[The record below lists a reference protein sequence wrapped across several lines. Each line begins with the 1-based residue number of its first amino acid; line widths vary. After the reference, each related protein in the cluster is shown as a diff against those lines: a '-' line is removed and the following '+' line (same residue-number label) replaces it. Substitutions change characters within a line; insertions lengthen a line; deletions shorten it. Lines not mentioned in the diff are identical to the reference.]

1 MAFKLPIPGG
11 LKKDQKSVDKA
22 GVPLKAD
29 AKPGDS
35 LSNLSQS
42 PLNKPAPKPAA
53 KSGGGFN
60 LFGLGKQKPV
70 APKKALGPITT
81 TTAQTTSQTTQQGPA
96 TNSGFSSTANKTQ
109 KIAAAVAATKVT
121 KPKKVTK
128 GAFKLPIIGDKPL
141 INQLIVLLV
150 IAGIFVLLAIAATVY
165 YQIKKDH
172 ASTYTNITSQLQFHT
187 QRLAK
192 SGGLAARGDAVSF
205 PQLQDSRDEF
215 QRYLDTLNNG
225 GEAFSTQ
232 VPSARVSEELT
243 SRLEELTK
251 RFADSSNAATSILAA
266 KTDLTDL
273 SRNIAQVRSGAEELA
288 ALSQDLTGLM
298 QQSGASP
305 AQILKVNR
313 LTFYAE
319 RLGRGSAEILGSDI
333 IDPEVPFL
341 MGKDTND
348 FRELIKALES
358 GSDALGITALR
369 DGDTKAR
376 VAKLREQ
383 FALFEQNIQP
393 ILGNVQKLVSARQS
407 GRALQQGSEQLLG
420 NVEQMQQALAV
431 EKNSF
436 PLLLA
441 LLFGLL
447 ALATLALL
455 AVVFLG
461 DARRRAAES
470 EAENKRNQEA
480 ILRLLN
486 EMGDLA
492 DGDLTIRAKVTEDIT
507 GAIADSMNYTIDELR
522 TLVTGVNNA
531 SNSVSV
537 RSQQAQAVSVQ
548 LLDAAEKQSKEI
560 QNTTQD
566 VLRVAETL
574 TLVSASAEESSQ
586 VAMRSL
592 AAADKGRMAVQ
603 NSITGMND
611 IREQIQETSKRIKRL
626 GESSQEIGEIVELIS
641 DITEQTNVLAL
652 NAAIQAASAG
662 EAGRGFSVVA
672 EEVQRLAERSGE
684 ATKQIGAIVKT
695 IQADTQDAVAAMEK
709 STTGVVE
716 GAKLSDA
723 AGQALSEID
732 LVTKNL
738 AGLIQKI
745 SDDTQTQATSANKVA
760 RNMQDILEI
769 NRQTSVGTQ
778 QTATSIKDLAD
789 VASDLKASVSG
800 FKL

>member
-1 MAFKLPIPGG
+1 MALKFPNSLANKDKSPSTAPAAKPSKGDKSKSSLFGFLNRGPAPVATTTAAGKGPSGLSSTTAGGQTGDQTRKIKAEVAANKVTKTRKDPGSFKLPFIGDRPAVQQ
-11 LKKDQKSVDKA
+11 LPILLIFA
-22 GVPLKAD
+22 GVFGALTIGAIVLD
-29 AKPGDS
+29 AINR
-35 LSNLSQS
+35 SNL
-42 PLNKPAPKPAA
+42 
-53 KSGGGFN
+53 
-60 LFGLGKQKPV
+60 
-70 APKKALGPITT
+70 
-81 TTAQTTSQTTQQGPA
+81 
-96 TNSGFSSTANKTQ
+96 
-109 KIAAAVAATKVT
+109 
-121 KPKKVTK
+121 
-128 GAFKLPIIGDKPL
+128 
-141 INQLIVLLV
+141 
-150 IAGIFVLLAIAATVY
+150 
-165 YQIKKDH
+165 
-172 ASTYTNITSQLQFHT
+172 STYTNITSQLQFHT

-192 SGGLAARGDAVSF
+192 SAGLAARGDAVSF

-215 QRYLDTLNNG
+215 QRYLEVLNTG
-225 GEAFSTQ
+225 GEAFSNN
-232 VPSARVSEELT
+232 VPSAKISEELG

-251 RFADSSNAATSILAA
+251 RFADASASATSILSA
-266 KTDLTDL
+266 KNDLVDL
-273 SRNIAQVRSGAEELA
+273 SRNIAQVRAGAEELA

-298 QQSGASP
+298 QQSGAPP
-305 AQILKVNR
+305 AQVLKVNR
-313 LTFYAE
+313 LTFLAE
-319 RLGRGSAEILGSDI
+319 RLGRGAAEILGAEV
-333 IDPEVPFL
+333 IDPEVSFL

-369 DGDTKAR
+369 DGDAKSK

-383 FALFEQNIQP
+383 FNGFELNINP
-393 ILGNVQKLVSARQS
+393 IMSNVQKLVSARQS
-407 GRALQQGSEQLLG
+407 GRALQQGSEQLLA
-420 NVEQMQQALAV
+420 NVEQLQNAFAV
-431 EKNSF
+431 EKKTL
-436 PLLLA
+436 PLILA
-441 LLFGLL
+441 IVFGVI
-447 ALATLALL
+447 ALIFLSLIAA
-455 AVVFLG
+455 VFLA
-461 DARRRAAES
+461 DARKRAAES

-531 SNSVSV
+531 STQVSV
-537 RSQQAQAVSVQ
+537 KSQQAQAVSVQ

-560 QNTTQD
+560 QDTTQD
-566 VLRVAETL
+566 VLSVAETL
-574 TLVSASAEESSQ
+574 TKVSSNAEESSQ

-592 AAADKGRMAVQ
+592 AAADKGRLAVQ
-603 NSITGMND
+603 NSISGMND
-611 IREQIQETSKRIKRL
+611 IRDQIQETSKRIKRL

-723 AGQALSEID
+723 AGQALTEID
-732 LVTKNL
+732 SVTKNL
-738 AGLIQKI
+738 ASLIQKI
-745 SDDTQTQATSANKVA
+745 STDTQAQAASANKVA

-769 NRQTSVGTQ
+769 NRQTTAGTQ
-778 QTATSIKDLAD
+778 QTASSIKELAE

>member
-1 MAFKLPIPGG
+1 MALKIPSLMNKDNKKNVPSPGGAAKAASGGKSFGSFFSKLFGRKKNTFGASTNVRRELNTDGGPTTSAGSTTNTQTRKIKADVAAASGVKAIRKSGG
-11 LKKDQKSVDKA
+11 LKLPLIGNRPIEQQLPILLTIA
-22 GVPLKAD
+22 G
-29 AKPGDS
+29 
-35 LSNLSQS
+35 
-42 PLNKPAPKPAA
+42 
-53 KSGGGFN
+53 
-60 LFGLGKQKPV
+60 LFGALTLGAIV
-70 APKKALGPITT
+70 LDAIGR
-81 TTAQTTSQTTQQGPA
+81 G
-96 TNSGFSSTANKTQ
+96 NSSTFA
-109 KIAAAVAATKVT
+109 
-121 KPKKVTK
+121 
-128 GAFKLPIIGDKPL
+128 
-141 INQLIVLLV
+141 
-150 IAGIFVLLAIAATVY
+150 
-165 YQIKKDH
+165 
-172 ASTYTNITSQLQFHT
+172 NITSQLQYHS

-192 SGGLAARGDAVSF
+192 SAGLAARGDLTSF

-215 QRYLDTLNNG
+215 QRYLEVLNKG
-225 GEAFSTQ
+225 GEAFNTS

-251 RFADSSNAATSILAA
+251 RFSDGSNAATAILAA
-266 KTDLTDL
+266 KDDLSEL
-273 SRNIAQVRSGAEELA
+273 SRNIAQVRAGSEELA
-288 ALSQDLTGLM
+288 ELSQDLTGLM
-298 QQSGASP
+298 QQSGAPP
-305 AQILKVNR
+305 AQVLKVNR
-313 LTFYAE
+313 LTFLSE
-319 RLGRGSAEILGSDI
+319 RLGRGSAEILGGEI
-333 IDPEVPFL
+333 IDPTVPFL

-348 FRELIKALES
+348 FRELVKALES
-358 GSDALGITALR
+358 GSESLGISALR
-369 DGDTKAR
+369 EGDAKAK
-376 VAKLREQ
+376 VAKLRES
-383 FALFEQNIQP
+383 FNGFEANIKP
-393 ILGNVQKLVSARQS
+393 ILGSVQKLVSARQS
-407 GRALQQGSEQLLG
+407 GRVLQQGSEQLLA
-420 NVEQMQQALAV
+420 NVEQLQNALAA
-431 EKNSF
+431 EKRNL
-436 PLLLA
+436 PLIIALVMGLFA
-441 LLFGLL
+441 LLFLGLI
-447 ALATLALL
+447 AA
-455 AVVFLG
+455 VFLS
-461 DARRRAAES
+461 DARKRAAES
-470 EAENKRNQEA
+470 ETENKRNQEA

-531 SNSVSV
+531 STSVSAK
-537 RSQQAQAVSVQ
+537 SQQAQAVSVQ

-560 QNTTQD
+560 QETTQQ
-566 VLRVAETL
+566 VLGVAQTL
-574 TLVSASAEESSQ
+574 GTVSSNAEESSQ

-592 AAADKGRMAVQ
+592 SASDKGRVAVQ
-603 NSITGMND
+603 NSISGMND

-732 LVTKNL
+732 TVTKNL
-738 AGLIQKI
+738 ANLIQRI
-745 SDDTQTQATSANKVA
+745 SADTQAQAASANKVA

-769 NRQTSVGTQ
+769 NRQTTTGTQ
-778 QTATSIKDLAD
+778 QTAASIKELAD

>member
-1 MAFKLPIPGG
+1 MAFKLSKPDPQ
-11 LKKDQKSVDKA
+11 KKTA
-22 GVPLKAD
+22 TA
-29 AKPGDS
+29 AKGE
-35 LSNLSQS
+35 
-42 PLNKPAPKPAA
+42 
-53 KSGGGFN
+53 KSGGFTLSG
-60 LFGLGKQKPV
+60 LFGGKKKAAPPIAAAGRAPV
-70 APKKALGPITT
+70 AAGPRV
-81 TTAQTTSQTTQQGPA
+81 SQSGPA
-96 TNSGFSSTANKTQ
+96 SNSGFGATGDQTQ
-109 KIAAAVAATKVT
+109 KIAAAVAANKVT
-121 KPKKVTK
+121 KPKKSDA
-128 GAFKLPIIGDKPL
+128 GFKLPLIGNRPL
-141 INQLIVLLV
+141 EKQLPILLL
-150 IAGIFVLLAIAATVY
+150 IFGVFLLLAIAAAYLDARTRSY
-165 YQIKKDH
+165 N
-172 ASTYTNITSQLQFHT
+172 ATYTNITSQLQFHT

-192 SGGLAARGDAVSF
+192 SAGLAARGDSVSF

-215 QRYLDTLNNG
+215 QRYLGVLNDG
-225 GEAFSTQ
+225 GFAFGVD
-232 VPSARVSEELT
+232 VPKARISEELT

-251 RFADSSNAATSILAA
+251 RFSDASNSATSILSA
-266 KTDLTDL
+266 KSDLTEL
-273 SRNIAQVRSGAEELA
+273 ARNIAQVRSGAEELA

-298 QQSGASP
+298 QQAGSP
-305 AQILKVNR
+305 PPQVLKVNR
-313 LTFYAE
+313 LTFLAE
-319 RLGRGSAEILGSDI
+319 RLGRGSAEILGADV

-358 GSDALGITALR
+358 GSDSLGIAALR
-369 DGDTKAR
+369 DGDSKVR
-376 VAKLREQ
+376 VGKLREQ
-383 FALFEQNIQP
+383 FTSFEQNIQP

-407 GRALQQGSEQLLG
+407 GRAIQQGSEQLLST
-420 NVEQMQQALAV
+420 VEQLQNAFAA
-431 EKNSF
+431 EKDN
-436 PLLLA
+436 LA
-441 LLFGLL
+441 LILATVFGLL
-447 ALATLALL
+447 ALVTLGLL
-455 AVVFLG
+455 AAVFLS
-461 DARRRAAES
+461 DARRRAAAS

-522 TLVTGVNNA
+522 ALVTGVNSA

-537 RSQQAQAVSVQ
+537 KSQQAQAVSVQ

-560 QNTTQD
+560 QDTTQD

-574 TLVSASAEESSQ
+574 TLVSASAEESST

-592 AAADKGRMAVQ
+592 AAADKGRLAVQ
-603 NSITGMND
+603 NSISGMND

-672 EEVQRLAERSGE
+672 EEVQRLAERSAE

-723 AGQALSEID
+723 AGQALTEID
-732 LVTKNL
+732 SVTKNL
-738 AGLIQKI
+738 AQLIQKI
-745 SDDTQTQATSANKVA
+745 SADTQTQAASASKVA

-769 NRQTSVGTQ
+769 NRQTTSGTQ
-778 QTATSIKDLAD
+778 QTASSIKELAD